1 MKFKFSRKAG
11 IVTFI
16 TAVVLFAIGGLILDR
31 VHDNR
36 FTIEKLPEDEQ
47 NEISEVKSDS
57 AVNPNPDAEEKM
69 DGKIN
74 INTASVE
81 TLTEIKGIGQ
91 KTAEKIVNFREAN
104 GDFQSI
110 EEITKVSG
118 IGKSKFEDIKENICV
133 E

>member
-57 AVNPNPDAEEKM
+57 AVNPNPDAEEKT

-91 KTAEKIVNFREAN
+91 KTAEKIVHFREAN

>member
-1 MKFKFSRKAG
+1 MKFRFSRKAG

-31 VHDNR
+31 AHDNR

-47 NEISEVKSDS
+47 NEIAKVDSDS
-57 AVNPNPDAEEKM
+57 AVNPDPDAEEKT

-81 TLTEIKGIGQ
+81 TLTEVKGIGQ
-91 KTAEKIVNFREAN
+91 KTAEKIVDFRETH

-118 IGKSKFEDIKENICV
+118 IGKSKFEDIKESICV